1 MPRILRILTGSPAPF
16 SAAHPR
22 SQMSN
27 LQKLIVNARAGLAL
41 YEKISDADWQA
52 IARQC
57 GAAEVEEIE
66 QRIVSLR
73 VELET
78 VEDWDGDGD
87 GDTLDEIHASKANT
101 QRIGLVS
108 SDRATNLELVA
119 ARESDM
125 DMVAVRSDAMT

>member
-1 MPRILRILTGSPAPF
+1 
-16 SAAHPR
+16 
-22 SQMSN
+22 MSN

-41 YEKISDADWQA
+41 YEKISDDDWQA

-87 GDTLDEIHASKANT
+87 GDTLDEIHVAIYRFTQLLRLAKA
-101 QRIGLVS
+101 
-108 SDRATNLELVA
+108 
-119 ARESDM
+119 
-125 DMVAVRSDAMT
+125 RSPSGF